1 MVVAHTDL
9 VTAQRKSA
17 VIPSPCQRP
26 STEQQKQI
34 HTRKTNMTPE
44 NGPLEKEIHIGNP
57 SFWMSIYTLIFQAC
71 RVLKRIVAMKYP
83 ALHSDDF
90 GKKKFDNSI
99 RGAFSLQKYFTLAP
113 CSESVGIAFRVGQKT
128 KQILL
133 MDKILH
139 RQGS

>member
-9 VTAQRKSA
+9 VTAQRESA
-17 VIPSPCQRP
+17 MIPSPCQRP

-90 GKKKFDNSI
+90 ERRNLTTPSEVLFLCRNTSLWRPAPKVLESLLGLDKKQS
-99 RGAFSLQKYFTLAP
+99 RY
-113 CSESVGIAFRVGQKT
+113 C
-128 KQILL
+128 
-133 MDKILH
+133 
-139 RQGS
+139 